1 MDEITILLVDDEED
15 LLVDIQE
22 YFDAYPLTTYA
33 DPQQACEALK
43 QRAYD
48 ILIVDYRMPV
58 MSGIE
63 VLIEAKKAQAYTYGI
78 LFTAYAEKEL
88 LEDVINKNLVHKV
101 VEKPL
106 KLKQLQ
112 AVVEEAICACQA
124 QHATEQQFECLKR
137 ECDQLKQAL
146 TQTRHPVIGLNKG
159 LKQVFQQVQTVAL
172 HPINVLLTG
181 ETGTGKEVIAQLVH
195 ALSPRKA
202 QRFIKVNCSAIPDH
216 LLESELFGH
225 TKGAFTGASSDK
237 PGKIELAHEGTL
249 FLDEIGE
256 MKVELQAKLLR
267 VLQEKELERLGS
279 NKRISVDFRLIVATN
294 RDLDEHVSNKL
305 LREDLYY
312 RINTFP
318 IHIPP
323 LRERREDIPDLL
335 RYFLEKGCQEL
346 GIRALAISEPVVK
359 RLQDYRWPGNVRE
372 LENAVMRA
380 LITSLGHERLEEP
393 AFDFL
398 FSRERDPE
406 QSGAIEEA
414 LHVLRTAV
422 IERRLEV
429 KDLEKLLLN
438 SILEYYEGNVAHA
451 VKHTGIL
458 KDRFYRSRKDLVDKN
473 KIET

>member
-15 LLVDIQE
+15 LLVDIRE
-22 YFDAYPLTTYA
+22 YFEAYPLTTYA
-33 DPQQACEALK
+33 DPQQACVAIK
-43 QRAYD
+43 QRSYD
-48 ILIVDYRMPV
+48 ILIVDYRMPK

-101 VEKPL
+101 VGKPL

-112 AVVEEAICACQA
+112 AVVDEAICTCHA
-124 QHATEQQFECLKR
+124 QKEAEQQLDSLKQEC
-137 ECDQLKQAL
+137 EQLKQAL
-146 TQTRHPVIGLNKG
+146 TQTRHPVIGLNNG
-159 LKQVFQQVQTVAL
+159 LKQVFQQVQAVAL

-181 ETGTGKEVIAQLVH
+181 ETGTGKEVIAQLLH
-195 ALSPRKA
+195 ALSPRKD
-202 QRFIKVNCSAIPDH
+202 QRFIKVNCAAIPDH
-216 LLESELFGH
+216 LLESELFGY

-256 MKVELQAKLLR
+256 MKVALQAKLLR
-267 VLQEKELERLGS
+267 VLQEKDLERLGS
-279 NKRISVDFRLIVATN
+279 NKRITVDFRLIVATN
-294 RDLDEHVSNKL
+294 RDLHEHVSNKL

-318 IHIPP
+318 IHVPP
-323 LRERREDIPDLL
+323 LRDRREDIPDLL

-346 GIRALAISEPVVK
+346 GIQPLAIGEPVVK

-380 LITSLGHERLEEP
+380 LITSLGHTRLEES

-398 FSRERDPE
+398 CSRDRDLE
-406 QSGAIEEA
+406 QSGAIDEA
-414 LHVLRTAV
+414 LQVLRNAV
-422 IERRLEV
+422 IDRCIGV
-429 KDLEKLLLN
+429 KDIEKLLLN

-458 KDRFYRSRKDLVDKN
+458 KDRFYRSRKDLVDEKR
-473 KIET
+473 